1 MIATTFLALLA
12 FSPLLAEGRIHSL
25 KIVDDTR
32 SVFSIESFG
41 FLDGGSVDLDIHD
54 VSVKGL
60 EKDASGKTEKAM
72 MGFVVYPAIT
82 EASVNEHIDELVSK
96 GICAMEPGRAPR
108 GSLVINL
115 SEPSTWKDRKESAE
129 VTGAGMFN
137 ILFTRCKPSGPE
149 ASVSFT
155 IDASFVNPSP
165 WGDGPNYLSAGDMPL
180 PIIYGAMTV
189 AFATALFFWVRYL
202 RANSAETTRIHHLM
216 TVLLVVKVGSAH
228 LFCRGGSAR
237 SFSFFSFLFFFF
249 PLLCALHPAI
259 SLPIYPHPPPSLS
272 PFRPW
277 T

>member
-1 MIATTFLALLA
+1 MLTLAFLAATLV
-12 FSPLLAEGRIHSL
+12 PGGEGRIHSL
-25 KIVDDTR
+25 HVQDDSR

-60 EKDASGKTEKAM
+60 EKDANGKPEKAM

-202 RANSAETTRIHHLM
+202 RANAAETTRIHHLM
-216 TVLLVVKVGSAH
+216 TVLLVVKVRAG
-228 LFCRGGSAR
+228 LFFLSPLCGGTPAF
-237 SFSFFSFLFFFF
+237 FSFFFTPTL
-249 PLLCALHPAI
+249 
-259 SLPIYPHPPPSLS
+259 
-272 PFRPW
+272 
-277 T
+277 